1 MCLVNWA
8 TLTKKTRETGSIR
21 LRECSSVRWVVTAS
35 SGREMSCTAPSRPS
49 RPPSSP
55 SQTHQDH
62 SPLVIAAISPSAN
75 QACLNFKSCLQST
88 NVGFRPGHIL
98 RPILNSFYPYGTYT
112 HLSYGRAQ
120 VMFNEYSMSTTH
132 IGDSQLLLPHHSH
145 QESLPNSLKGRNNRS
160 LSEARGMDRV

>member
-8 TLTKKTRETGSIR
+8 TLTKKTREKASIR

-62 SPLVIAAISPSAN
+62 SPLVIPAISPSAN
-75 QACLNFKSCLQST
+75 QACLKCKSCLQTT
-88 NVGFRPGHIL
+88 NVGFRPRHIL
-98 RPILNSFYPYGTYT
+98 RPIDFNSWFAVLIFLLNSFNPFGTYMY
-112 HLSYGRAQ
+112 LSYKRAQ
-120 VMFNEYSMSTTH
+120 VMINEYSMSLRTTH
-132 IGDSQLLLPHHSH
+132 IGYRRH
-145 QESLPNSLKGRNNRS
+145 
-160 LSEARGMDRV
+160 

>member
-8 TLTKKTRETGSIR
+8 TLTKKTRETGPIR

-75 QACLNFKSCLQST
+75 QACLKCKSCLQST
-88 NVGFRPGHIL
+88 NVGFRPRHLETHIEFSSWYAVL
-98 RPILNSFYPYGTYT
+98 IDLFNSFNPFGTYV

-120 VMFNEYSMSTTH
+120 VMINEYSLSTTH
-132 IGDSQLLLPHHSH
+132 IGDS
-145 QESLPNSLKGRNNRS
+145 
-160 LSEARGMDRV
+160 